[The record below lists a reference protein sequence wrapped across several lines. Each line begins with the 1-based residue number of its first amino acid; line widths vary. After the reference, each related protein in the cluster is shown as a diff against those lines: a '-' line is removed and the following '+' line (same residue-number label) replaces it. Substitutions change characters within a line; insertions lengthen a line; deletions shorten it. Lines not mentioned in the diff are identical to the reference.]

1 MQPEIRTV
9 CVFLPTREQ
18 LSLAVGSPAIPGF
31 DNLQIPSKSPRQT
44 AIEGGVFSLEYSYT
58 QKIEVKATGQE
69 LFQQVCDLVKIK
81 EPHFFGLSIVKNNE
95 YVFIDLEQKL
105 SKYFSKEWKKETTKG
120 TEKFSPPFVAFFRVQ
135 YYVEN
140 GRVIGDKVARQ
151 LYYCHLKEQVLMS
164 HCNHKEEIYFLLA
177 AYSLQADLGN
187 YREKVHSGKYFEPQ
201 AYFPQWIIAKRGSDY
216 ILKHAPEMHREQQGL
231 STKEAVLKFIKE
243 SCLLE
248 DVPVHFY
255 RLQKDK
261 KEDRPTVI
269 LGLTLRG
276 MHIYQSLC
284 HSEFDVL
291 QEVNHVRQLLYD
303 FPWSHIGKLAFLG
316 KKFEIQPDGLP
327 SARKL
332 VYYTG
337 CPFRSRHLLQLLSNS
352 HRLFLNIQPVL
363 KQIQKL
369 EEAEEKKRYR
379 ESYISD
385 TLDMD
390 LDPCDKNSRGSGSSG
405 GSRRDNRLSRH
416 STGSHGSSH
425 TSGIEADSRHRV
437 SVEMSVDEPFS
448 IDRVH
453 RKEKSCSSTISY
465 GSSGIDSGSK
475 GRAEDDTQDDELE
488 LAVDEPE
495 EMPVDEPLEGDQL
508 EEATVGESVESL
520 PLDAASCQAINQE
533 SLSVVQVTLIKM
545 RGQSVES
552 LHQVRSPKSRSCM
565 DQHSQSLD
573 DIRLYKRQHPS
584 LSATLSS
591 DTSHSYTFGCSLED
605 KLSVYGCVYSTADCK
620 TKSALYGKRSM
631 NCLSLD
637 LLGEDQLP
645 EEFVV

>member
-1 MQPEIRTV
+1 MSRALLAGRMQPESRSV

-18 LSLAVGSPAIPGF
+18 LSLAVG
-31 DNLQIPSKSPRQT
+31 
-44 AIEGGVFSLEYSYT
+44 
-58 QKIEVKATGQE
+58 VKATGQE

-140 GRVIGDKVARQ
+140 GRVISDKVARQ

-164 HCNHKEEIYFLLA
+164 RCNHKEEIYFLLA

-187 YREKVHSGKYFEPQ
+187 YREKVHAGKYFEPQ

-231 STKEAVLKFIKE
+231 SAKEAVLKFIKE

-276 MHIYQSLC
+276 MHIY
-284 HSEFDVL
+284 

-363 KQIQKL
+363 KQIRKL

-385 TLDMD
+385 TLDVD

-405 GSRRDNRLSRH
+405 GSRRDNRLSRQ
-416 STGSHGSSH
+416 STGSHSSSH

-475 GRAEDDTQDDELE
+475 GRAEDDSQDD
-488 LAVDEPE
+488 
-495 EMPVDEPLEGDQL
+495 
-508 EEATVGESVESL
+508 
-520 PLDAASCQAINQE
+520 AINQE

-552 LHQVRSPKSRSCM
+552 LHQVRSPKSRSCA

-573 DIRLYKRQHPS
+573 DIRLYKHRHPP

-605 KLSVYGCVYSTADCK
+605 KLSIYGCVYSTVDCK

-645 EEFVV
+645 EEFVVRL

>member
-1 MQPEIRTV
+1 
-9 CVFLPTREQ
+9 
-18 LSLAVGSPAIPGF
+18 
-31 DNLQIPSKSPRQT
+31 
-44 AIEGGVFSLEYSYT
+44 
-58 QKIEVKATGQE
+58 
-69 LFQQVCDLVKIK
+69 
-81 EPHFFGLSIVKNNE
+81 
-95 YVFIDLEQKL
+95 IDLEQKL
-105 SKYFSKEWKKETTKG
+105 SKYFSKEWKKETSKG

-140 GRVIGDKVARQ
+140 GRVISDKVARQ
-151 LYYCHLKEQVLMS
+151 LYYCHLKEQVLRS
-164 HCNHKEEIYFLLA
+164 RCNHKEEIYFLLA

-187 YREKVHSGKYFEPQ
+187 YKEEVHAGKYFEPQ

-216 ILKHAPEMHREQQGL
+216 ILKHAPEMHREQQGM
-231 STKEAVLKFIKE
+231 TAKDAVLKFIKE

-276 MHIYQSLC
+276 MHIYQ
-284 HSEFDVL
+284 
-291 QEVNHVRQLLYD
+291 VNHVRQLLYD

-390 LDPCDKNSRGSGSSG
+390 LDPSDKNSRGSGSSG
-405 GSRRDNRLSRH
+405 GSQRNNRLSRQ

-448 IDRVH
+448 IDRIH

-475 GRAEDDTQDDELE
+475 GRAEDDSQDDGKEF
-488 LAVDEPE
+488 
-495 EMPVDEPLEGDQL
+495 GDVGQL
-508 EEATVGESVESL
+508 LRMLLSSPTKLKLVSL
-520 PLDAASCQAINQE
+520 FPPFAAINQE

-552 LHQVRSPKSRSCM
+552 LHQVRAPRGRSGSE
-565 DQHSQSLD
+565 QHSQSLD
-573 DIRLYKRQHPS
+573 DVRLYKRRHRP
-584 LSATLSS
+584 LGAALSS
-591 DTSHSYTFGCSLED
+591 DTSHSYTFGCALED
-605 KLSVYGCVYSTADCK
+605 KLALYGCVYSTADCK

>member
-1 MQPEIRTV
+1 MSRTLLAGRMHPEIRSV

-18 LSLAVGSPAIPGF
+18 LSLAVG
-31 DNLQIPSKSPRQT
+31 
-44 AIEGGVFSLEYSYT
+44 
-58 QKIEVKATGQE
+58 VKATGQE

-151 LYYCHLKEQVLMS
+151 LYYCHLKDQVLMS

-187 YREKVHSGKYFEPQ
+187 YREKVHAGKYFEPQ

-276 MHIYQSLC
+276 MHIY
-284 HSEFDVL
+284 

-405 GSRRDNRLSRH
+405 GSRRDNRLSRQ

-437 SVEMSVDEPFS
+437 SVEMSVDEPFG

-475 GRAEDDTQDDELE
+475 GRAEDDTQDD
-488 LAVDEPE
+488 
-495 EMPVDEPLEGDQL
+495 
-508 EEATVGESVESL
+508 
-520 PLDAASCQAINQE
+520 AINQE

-573 DIRLYKRQHPS
+573 DIRLYKRRHPS

>member
-1 MQPEIRTV
+1 MSRVLLTGRMQPESRSV

-18 LSLAVGSPAIPGF
+18 LSLDVG
-31 DNLQIPSKSPRQT
+31 
-44 AIEGGVFSLEYSYT
+44 
-58 QKIEVKATGQE
+58 VKATGQE

-140 GRVIGDKVARQ
+140 GRVISDKVARQ

-164 HCNHKEEIYFLLA
+164 RCNHKEEIYFLLA

-187 YREKVHSGKYFEPQ
+187 YREKVHAGKYFEPQ

-231 STKEAVLKFIKE
+231 SAKEAVLKFIKE

-276 MHIYQSLC
+276 MHIY
-284 HSEFDVL
+284 

-405 GSRRDNRLSRH
+405 GSRRDNRLSRQ

-475 GRAEDDTQDDELE
+475 GRAEDDSQDD
-488 LAVDEPE
+488 AV
-495 EMPVDEPLEGDQL
+495 
-508 EEATVGESVESL
+508 
-520 PLDAASCQAINQE
+520 NQE

-545 RGQSVES
+545 KGRSVES
-552 LHQVRSPKSRSCM
+552 LHQVGSPKSRSCT

-573 DIRLYKRQHPS
+573 DIRLYKHRRPP

-605 KLSVYGCVYSTADCK
+605 KLSIYGCVYSTADCK

>member
-1 MQPEIRTV
+1 MMSKALLASKMPQECRSM
-9 CVFLPTREQ
+9 CVFLPNREQ
-18 LSLAVGSPAIPGF
+18 LSVTVG
-31 DNLQIPSKSPRQT
+31 
-44 AIEGGVFSLEYSYT
+44 
-58 QKIEVKATGQE
+58 VKATGQE

-105 SKYFSKEWKKETTKG
+105 SKYFLKEWKKETSKG

-140 GRVIGDKVARQ
+140 GRVISDKVARQ
-151 LYYCHLKEQVLMS
+151 LYYCHLKEQVLRS
-164 HCNHKEEIYFLLA
+164 RCNHKEEIYFLLA

-187 YREKVHSGKYFEPQ
+187 YKEEVHAGKYFEPQ

-231 STKEAVLKFIKE
+231 TAKEAVLKFIKE

-276 MHIYQSLC
+276 MHIY
-284 HSEFDVL
+284 

-390 LDPCDKNSRGSGSSG
+390 LDPSDKNSHGSGSSG
-405 GSRRDNRLSRH
+405 GSRRDNHLSRQ

-448 IDRVH
+448 IDRIH

-475 GRAEDDTQDDELE
+475 GRAEDDSQDDELE

-508 EEATVGESVESL
+508 EEATVGESVDSL
-520 PLDAASCQAINQE
+520 HLDAASCQAINQE

-552 LHQVRSPKSRSCM
+552 LHQVRPPKGRSCT

-573 DIRLYKRQHPS
+573 DICLYKHRHPP
-584 LSATLSS
+584 LSAMLSS
-591 DTSHSYTFGCSLED
+591 DTSHSYTFGCTLED
-605 KLSVYGCVYSTADCK
+605 KLAIYGCVYSTADCK

>member
-1 MQPEIRTV
+1 MSRAGRMQPESRSV
-9 CVFLPTREQ
+9 CVFLPSREQ
-18 LSLAVGSPAIPGF
+18 LSLAVG
-31 DNLQIPSKSPRQT
+31 
-44 AIEGGVFSLEYSYT
+44 
-58 QKIEVKATGQE
+58 VKATGQE

-95 YVFIDLEQKL
+95 YVFMDLEQKL

-140 GRVIGDKVARQ
+140 GRVISDKVARQ

-164 HCNHKEEIYFLLA
+164 RCNHKEEIYFLLA

-187 YREKVHSGKYFEPQ
+187 YREKVHAGKYFEPQ
-201 AYFPQWIIAKRGSDY
+201 AYFPQW
-216 ILKHAPEMHREQQGL
+216 
-231 STKEAVLKFIKE
+231 
-243 SCLLE
+243 
-248 DVPVHFY
+248 
-255 RLQKDK
+255 DK

-276 MHIYQSLC
+276 MHIY
-284 HSEFDVL
+284 

-363 KQIQKL
+363 KQIRKL

-390 LDPCDKNSRGSGSSG
+390 LEPCDKNSRGSGSSG
-405 GSRRDNRLSRH
+405 GSRRDNRLSRQ

-437 SVEMSVDEPFS
+437 SVEMSVDEPFG

-475 GRAEDDTQDDELE
+475 GRAEDDSQDDELE

-495 EMPVDEPLEGDQL
+495 EMPVDELVEGHQL
-508 EEATVGESVESL
+508 EEATVGQPAEPL
-520 PLDAASCQAINQE
+520 PLDASSCRAINQD

-552 LHQVRSPKSRSCM
+552 LHQVGSPRGRSCVE
-565 DQHSQSLD
+565 QHSRSLD
-573 DIRLYKRQHPS
+573 DIRLHQRRHPP

-605 KLSVYGCVYSTADCK
+605 RLSVYGCVYSTADCK

>member
-1 MQPEIRTV
+1 MSRSLLQSRMQQEYRNV
-9 CVFLPTREQ
+9 CVLLPNREQ
-18 LSLAVGSPAIPGF
+18 LSVTIG
-31 DNLQIPSKSPRQT
+31 
-44 AIEGGVFSLEYSYT
+44 
-58 QKIEVKATGQE
+58 VKATGQE

-81 EPHFFGLSIVKNNE
+81 DPHFFGLSIIKNNE
-95 YVFIDLEQKL
+95 YVFMDLEQKL
-105 SKYFSKEWKKETTKG
+105 SKYFSKEWKKETNKG
-120 TEKFSPPFVAFFRVQ
+120 TEKFTPPFVAFFRVQ

-140 GRVIGDKVARQ
+140 GRVISDKAARH
-151 LYYCHLKEQVLMS
+151 LYYCHLKEQVLRS
-164 HCNHKEEIYFLLA
+164 RCSHKEEIYFLLA
-177 AYSLQADLGN
+177 AYSLQADLGSYAEN
-187 YREKVHSGKYFEPQ
+187 VHVGKYFEPQ

-216 ILKHAPEMHREQQGL
+216 ILKHAPEIHQEQKGL
-231 STKEAVLKFIKE
+231 STKDAILQFIKE

-248 DVPVHFY
+248 DVPVHYF

-261 KEDRPTVI
+261 KEDRPTVV
-269 LGLTLRG
+269 LGLTLKG
-276 MHIYQSLC
+276 IHIY
-284 HSEFDVL
+284 

-352 HRLFLNIQPVL
+352 HRLFLNVQPVL

-369 EEAEEKKRYR
+369 EEVEEKKRYR

-385 TLDMD
+385 TLEMD
-390 LDPCDKNSRGSGSSG
+390 LDPSDKHSHGSGSSG
-405 GSRRDNRLSRH
+405 GSQRVNRLSRQ

-425 TSGIEADSRHRV
+425 TSGIEADSRHRM

-448 IDRVH
+448 IERVH
-453 RKEKSCSSTISY
+453 RKEKSCSSTVSC
-465 GSSGIDSGSK
+465 GSSGIDSGGK
-475 GRAEDDTQDDELE
+475 GRVEEDSQDDEVE
-488 LAVDEPE
+488 LAVDD
-495 EMPVDEPLEGDQL
+495 PVERNQL
-508 EEATVGESVESL
+508 EEAAEGECASPL
-520 PLDAASCQAINQE
+520 ALDALCCQA
-533 SLSVVQVTLIKM
+533 LKKKPLPVVQVTLIQM

-552 LHQVRSPKSRSCM
+552 LHQVRQPKGRSCA

-573 DIRLYKRQHPS
+573 DIRLYKHQHPPIS
-584 LSATLSS
+584 STLSS
-591 DTSHSYTFGCSLED
+591 DTSHSYTFGCALDD
-605 KLSVYGCVYSTADCK
+605 KLASYGCVYSTADCK

>member
-1 MQPEIRTV
+1 MSRALLAGRMQPESRSV

-18 LSLAVGSPAIPGF
+18 LSLAVG
-31 DNLQIPSKSPRQT
+31 
-44 AIEGGVFSLEYSYT
+44 
-58 QKIEVKATGQE
+58 VKATGQE

-140 GRVIGDKVARQ
+140 GRVISDKVARQ

-164 HCNHKEEIYFLLA
+164 RCNHKEEIYFLLA

-187 YREKVHSGKYFEPQ
+187 YRENVHAGKYFEPQ

-231 STKEAVLKFIKE
+231 SAKEAVLKFIKE

-276 MHIYQSLC
+276 MHIY
-284 HSEFDVL
+284 

-363 KQIQKL
+363 KQIRKL

-405 GSRRDNRLSRH
+405 GSRRDKRLSRQ

-475 GRAEDDTQDDELE
+475 GRAEDDSQDD
-488 LAVDEPE
+488 
-495 EMPVDEPLEGDQL
+495 
-508 EEATVGESVESL
+508 
-520 PLDAASCQAINQE
+520 AINRE

-552 LHQVRSPKSRSCM
+552 LQQVRSPKSRSCT

-573 DIRLYKRQHPS
+573 DIRLHKHRHPP

-605 KLSVYGCVYSTADCK
+605 KLSIYGCVYSTVDCK